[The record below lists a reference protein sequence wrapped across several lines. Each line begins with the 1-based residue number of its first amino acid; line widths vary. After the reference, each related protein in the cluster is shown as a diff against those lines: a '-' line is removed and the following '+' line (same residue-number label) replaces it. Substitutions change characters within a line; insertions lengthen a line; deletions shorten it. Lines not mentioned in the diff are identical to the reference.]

1 LERQEQRKIGEEG
14 RAAGGSACTV
24 LRFIAMAGRLL
35 GCLGC
40 KEELS
45 GYENKQIG

>member
-1 LERQEQRKIGEEG
+1 MNEER
-14 RAAGGSACTV
+14 RAVGGSACTV
-24 LRFIAMAGRLL
+24 LRFVAMAGRLL